1 MIDDW
6 RLMDVFNRK
15 FSIQAIFDR
24 NQLKKDY
31 ISQQSTINNQQS
43 IFNSQWRIPSL
54 VNFQLKIFNPSDL
67 QSKSIEK
74 DYISQQSINKEKT
87 MDKKVTVIGAGN
99 VGATAAQRLAEKELC
114 DVVLIDIIEGV
125 PQGKALDLAEAAPI
139 EKHDARLT
147 GANEYDASEGSD
159 IVIITAGIP
168 RKPGMSRD
176 DLLKTN
182 ANIMKDVTGQVVQRS
197 PEAVLIIVS
206 NPLDAMCHVAYE
218 ASGFPKNRVIG
229 MAGVLDSARFRAFIA
244 MELDVSVENTH
255 AFVLGG
261 HGDTMVPLPRYS
273 TVAGIPITELMP
285 KERIDALV
293 ERTATGGAEIVS
305 LLKTG
310 SAYYAPASAAVE
322 MAESILKDK
331 KKILPCAVYLEG
343 EYGINDLFIGV
354 PVKLGAGGVEEI
366 IQISLTAEEQAA
378 LDKSAGAVEEL
389 VEALKKL

>member
-1 MIDDW
+1 
-6 RLMDVFNRK
+6 
-15 FSIQAIFDR
+15 
-24 NQLKKDY
+24 
-31 ISQQSTINNQQS
+31 
-43 IFNSQWRIPSL
+43 
-54 VNFQLKIFNPSDL
+54 
-67 QSKSIEK
+67 
-74 DYISQQSINKEKT
+74 
-87 MDKKVTVIGAGN
+87 
-99 VGATAAQRLAEKELC
+99 
-114 DVVLIDIIEGV
+114 
-125 PQGKALDLAEAAPI
+125 
-139 EKHDARLT
+139 
-147 GANEYDASEGSD
+147 
-159 IVIITAGIP
+159 
-168 RKPGMSRD
+168 
-176 DLLKTN
+176 
-182 ANIMKDVTGQVVQRS
+182 
-197 PEAVLIIVS
+197 
-206 NPLDAMCHVAYE
+206 
-218 ASGFPKNRVIG
+218 
-229 MAGVLDSARFRAFIA
+229 

-310 SAYYAPASAAVE
+310 S
-322 MAESILKDK
+322 K